1 MMNLGADV
9 PLHVTSFHP
18 DWKMRDKT
26 NISTAV
32 LTRSRH
38 IARAN
43 GLRYVYMGNVHD
55 AEGDST
61 VCHGCGEIL
70 IQRDWYVFGAWQLT
84 QKGACNKC

>member
-9 PLHVTSFHP
+9 PLYVTSFHP

-26 NISTAV
+26 NTSTAV

-43 GLRYVYMGNVHD
+43 GLRYVYTGNVHD
-55 AEGDST
+55 AEGVVPYAMD
-61 VCHGCGEIL
+61 VEK
-70 IQRDWYVFGAWQLT
+70 F
-84 QKGACNKC
+84 